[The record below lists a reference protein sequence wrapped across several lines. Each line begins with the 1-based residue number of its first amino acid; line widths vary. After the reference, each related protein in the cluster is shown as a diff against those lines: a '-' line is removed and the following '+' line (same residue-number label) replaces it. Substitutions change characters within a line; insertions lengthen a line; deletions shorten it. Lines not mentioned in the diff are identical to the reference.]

1 MEDLVLHL
9 HDVQLLVQVALPI
22 GQLLHVFLVALLQ
35 LLALGRH
42 AGHALGVILLQ
53 PGRRRHSLIS
63 VRVGKGMCTKRRNIY
78 GNTRSGRVLYNSIE
92 ALGVDLL
99 ELRRC
104 LEHPLHQFVD
114 GLLLILPDHNTAAA
128 EAVLRHRGGEPCYA
142 DRRTFTV
149 WNMYCA
155 ALFVWISA

>member
-53 PGRRRHSLIS
+53 PGRRRRSLNW
-63 VRVGKGMCTKRRNIY
+63 VRVGKGMEKH
-78 GNTRSGRVLYNSIE
+78 L
-92 ALGVDLL
+92 
-99 ELRRC
+99 
-104 LEHPLHQFVD
+104 
-114 GLLLILPDHNTAAA
+114 
-128 EAVLRHRGGEPCYA
+128 
-142 DRRTFTV
+142 
-149 WNMYCA
+149 W
-155 ALFVWISA
+155 